1 MNCTKSL
8 CSLMLV
14 TLLAVAFTGCGSDS
28 KPSAPLSAFQPE
40 IVNNPDNFSFQATG
54 TENVTYSRDYTWS
67 NSGTQASINHSS
79 AVDSGT
85 TLITLFDANGTQV
98 YQSNMLASG
107 TPSSSAGVAGNWT
120 IRVNLT
126 NCYGTLNFAVQMQ

>member
-1 MNCTKSL
+1 MIGV
-8 CSLMLV
+8 V
-14 TLLAVAFTGCGSDS
+14 TLFTVLMVGCGSDS
-28 KPSAPLSAFQPE
+28 KPPAPLSAFQPE

-54 TENVTYSRDYTWS
+54 TENVTYSQDYSWS
-67 NSGTQASINHSS
+67 NSGTMASIDHSS

-98 YQSNMLASG
+98 YQSSMLASG
-107 TPSSSAGVAGNWT
+107 TPSSSAGVAGDWT

-126 NCYGTLNFAVQMQ
+126 NCYGTLNFRVQMQ